1 MEQAMRERARH
12 LRIASIVNN
21 ERLTEIPRAELDLKA
36 LGGRM
41 TNTSR
46 APMGTTSSPISGT
59 LGSSVTMW
67 SRTSSARTRRRSC
80 SSVAIGPRAVPSSSR
95 YAPREERKAAQQA
108 AAKARLTERLKALR

>member
-1 MEQAMRERARH
+1 MRERARH

-59 LGSSVTMW
+59 PDSSVTMW
-67 SRTSSARTRRRSC
+67 SRTSSAKEIRLAFSRR
-80 SSVAIGPRAVPSSSR
+80 I
-95 YAPREERKAAQQA
+95 RKS
-108 AAKARLTERLKALR
+108 